1 MPATYDQIAT
11 QTLGS
16 STTIITFN
24 SIPQTFTDLVLVLI
38 GQTTGGAD
46 SIGVRLNNDSS
57 AIYQYRVGAGN
68 GSTTSASTGNNETS
82 LRVGPLY
89 ATQSSITAN
98 ILGYTATNMWKT
110 VTSRAN
116 NGDNQIGM
124 TASCWRS
131 TTAVTSLTVNSLF
144 GAMASGTMATL
155 YGIARA

>member
-1 MPATYDQIAT
+1 MPATYDSIAT

-16 STTIITFN
+16 SATIITFS
-24 SIPQTFTDLVLVLI
+24 SIPQTYTDLVLVLV

-57 AIYQYRVGAGN
+57 AIYMYRVGAGT
-68 GSTTSASTGNNETS
+68 GSVTAANAGNNETS

-89 ATQSSITAN
+89 GTQSLVTAN
-98 ILGYTATNMWKT
+98 IMGYTATNMWKT
-110 VTSRAN
+110 CVSRAS
-116 NGDNQIGM
+116 NGDNQVGM

-131 TTAVTSLTVNSLF
+131 TAAVTSLTVNALF
-144 GAMASGTMATL
+144 GSMASGTMATL

>member
-16 STTIITFN
+16 SATVITFN
-24 SIPQTFTDLVLVLI
+24 SIPQTFTDLILVLV

-57 AIYQYRVGAGN
+57 SIYMYRVGAGN
-68 GSTTSASTGNNETS
+68 GSVTVANAGNNESS
-82 LRVGPLY
+82 LRVGPFY
-89 ATQSSITAN
+89 ATTSTIHAQV
-98 ILGYTATNMWKT
+98 LGYTATNMWKT
-110 VTSRAN
+110 CISRGS
-116 NGDNQIGM
+116 NGENQVNM

-131 TTAVTSLTVNSLF
+131 TTAVTSLTVNALF
-144 GAMASGTMATL
+144 GSMNTGTMATL